1 MDPDGKMWERD
12 DQLFNQMNALAGAI
26 TDSPEVVSFR
36 FHCYLTSLFMPLL
49 ILLFCPRDSL
59 SCLMLLLIQVLL
71 AAPRH
76 SSWSSEKGC

>member
-36 FHCYLTSLFMPLL
+36 FHCYLTSLFM
-49 ILLFCPRDSL
+49 SL